1 MIIPQLIS
9 RFIANPVKFRQGF
22 LVEIDKI
29 VLNVYEK
36 ASELKSLK
44 QFWKRIKYKKSMY
57 TNQGLLCSYGNQG
70 YVLLSDKHTVWQ
82 NSIENPE
89 VDLQK
94 DAHVVFVIDAKEIQ

>member
-1 MIIPQLIS
+1 
-9 RFIANPVKFRQGF
+9 
-22 LVEIDKI
+22 
-29 VLNVYEK
+29 
-36 ASELKSLK
+36 
-44 QFWKRIKYKKSMY
+44 MY